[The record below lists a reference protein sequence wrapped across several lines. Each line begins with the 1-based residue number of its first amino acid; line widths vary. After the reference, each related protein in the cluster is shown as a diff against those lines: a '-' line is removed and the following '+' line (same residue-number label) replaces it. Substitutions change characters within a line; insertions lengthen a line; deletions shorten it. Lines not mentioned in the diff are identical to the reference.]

1 MPLLLDK
8 FQLTN
13 KVAIITGGVGLLGIK
28 HAEAIA
34 EMGGKPILLD
44 IDDEKGEV
52 SATQISKKYNINCYY
67 FNCDITNEDAIGK
80 VKDEIIKSHGK
91 IDILINNAAIDP
103 KVKADHSHETSRL
116 EKFSL
121 EQWNLELSVG
131 LTGAYL
137 CSKIFGGAM
146 AQNGEG
152 VVVNVSS
159 DLGLI
164 SPNQNLYRKEGL
176 KENQQP
182 VKPITYSVI
191 KHGIIGMTKYLATY
205 WADKGI
211 RVNAISPGGIYT
223 NQPDEFVSK
232 ISELIPLGRM
242 AHEDE
247 YKAAIVFLC
256 SDASSYMT
264 GSNLVIDGGRTI
276 L

>member
-1 MPLLLDK
+1 VIV
-8 FQLTN
+8 N
-13 KVAIITGGVGLLGIK
+13 
-28 HAEAIA
+28 
-34 EMGGKPILLD
+34 
-44 IDDEKGEV
+44 
-52 SATQISKKYNINCYY
+52 
-67 FNCDITNEDAIGK
+67 
-80 VKDEIIKSHGK
+80 VKDDIIKTHGK

-103 KVKADHSHETSRL
+103 KVKTDDSHETSRL

-137 CSKIFGGAM
+137 CSKIFGSEM
-146 AQNGEG
+146 AQNGGG
-152 VVVNVSS
+152 VIVNISS

-164 SPNQNLYRKEGL
+164 SPDQRLYRKDGL

-191 KHGIIGMTKYLATY
+191 KHGIIGLTKYLATY
-205 WADKGI
+205 WADKGV
-211 RVNAISPGGIYT
+211 RVNAISPGGVYT
-223 NQPDEFVSK
+223 DQPDEFVNK

-242 AHEDE
+242 AYEDE

-264 GSNLVIDGGRTI
+264 GSNLVIDGGRTCW
-276 L
+276 